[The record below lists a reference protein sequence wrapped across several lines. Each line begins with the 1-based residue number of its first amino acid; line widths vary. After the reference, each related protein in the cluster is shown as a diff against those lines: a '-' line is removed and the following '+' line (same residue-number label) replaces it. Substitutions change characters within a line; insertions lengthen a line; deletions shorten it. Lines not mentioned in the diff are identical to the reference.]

1 MTVKASNAKKKFRI
15 AREGATTDGR
25 KISREW
31 IEQMARNYDPKKYG
45 ARINLEHIRGI
56 FPDGP
61 FRAYGDVT
69 ALSTEEADG
78 VLYLVAE
85 LDPTDDLLEL
95 SQNRQKIYTS
105 IEVDPDFSDTGEAYL
120 VGLAVTDS
128 PSSLGTEMLKF
139 SAAATTNPLA
149 ARKTSPHNLFSAA
162 ELELDFSGMEPEPE
176 QPGLLE
182 TVKNLFTKYRQNASA
197 SNESF
202 RADLEQS
209 LECFV
214 AKITELESQVA
225 GMKAG
230 EAFSDLQTAHNDL
243 KAKFTALVE
252 KLDKTPDVQTHR
264 STATGGGEMVQTDC

>member
-1 MTVKASNAKKKFRI
+1 MKKFRI

-25 KISREW
+25 SISRDM
-31 IEQMARNYDPKKYG
+31 IEQMARNYDPKIYG

-61 FRAYGDVT
+61 FCAYGDVT
-69 ALSTEEADG
+69 ALTTEEEDG

-85 LDPTDDLLEL
+85 IDPTAELLEL
-95 SQNRQKIYTS
+95 SKKRQKVYSS
-105 IEVDPDFSDTGEAYL
+105 IELEPNFADTGEAYL
-120 VGLAVTDS
+120 VGLAITDS
-128 PSSLGTEMLKF
+128 PASLGTEMLKF
-139 SAAATTNPLA
+139 SAAAAINPLA
-149 ARKTSPHNLFSAA
+149 ARKTSPQSLFSAA
-162 ELELDFSGMEPEPE
+162 ELELDFTGVELKPE
-176 QPGLLE
+176 QPGLLD